1 MPIYEY
7 ECRACGHGFE
17 VMQKLSDP
25 VLVDCPDCDQ
35 SALKKLI
42 SPVAFRL
49 KGTGW
54 YETDFKNSAKTK
66 EPSNQPRENGSDS
79 DNTSKRG
86 DEQSSETGKSAGEGA
101 TSKSLESSDQSSSTQ
116 RKGQE

>member
-25 VLVDCPDCDQ
+25 VLVDCPDCAK
-35 SALKKLI
+35 STLKKLI

-54 YETDFKNSAKTK
+54 YETDFKNSQKTK
-66 EPSNQPRENGSDS
+66 DTSNQPKENGSETDK
-79 DNTSKRG
+79 NSKKS
-86 DEQSSETGKSAGEGA
+86 DEQSSKSSNTTGDSG
-101 TSKSLESSDQSSSTQ
+101 SSPSSDSSARSGSRT
-116 RKGQE
+116 E

>member
-25 VLVDCPDCDQ
+25 VLVDCPDCAK
-35 SALKKLI
+35 STLKKLI

-54 YETDFKNSAKTK
+54 YETDFKNSQKTK
-66 EPSNQPRENGSDS
+66 DTSDQPKGNGSETDQQ
-79 DNTSKRG
+79 SKKG
-86 DEQSSETGKSAGEGA
+86 DEQSSKSSNATDDGA
-101 TSKSLESSDQSSSTQ
+101 SSQSLNSSERSGSQT
-116 RKGQE
+116 E

>member
-25 VLVDCPDCDQ
+25 VLVDCPDCDE

-42 SPVAFRL
+42 SPVAFHL

-54 YETDFKNSAKTK
+54 YETDFKNSQKPKDTSDQLKENGNDADKNSK
-66 EPSNQPRENGSDS
+66 KGDEPSSKTSD
-79 DNTSKRG
+79 T
-86 DEQSSETGKSAGEGA
+86 TGEGE
-101 TSKSLESSDQSSSTQ
+101 TSKSLDSSEGSGSRTA
-116 RKGQE
+116 

>member
-17 VMQKLSDP
+17 VMQKMSDP
-25 VLVDCPDCDQ
+25 VLVDCPDCAK
-35 SALKKLI
+35 STLKKLI

-54 YETDFKNSAKTK
+54 YETDFKNSQKPKDT
-66 EPSNQPRENGSDS
+66 SNQPQANGSEADKS
-79 DNTSKRG
+79 SPKEDESSSKSGNTTEDGGSTKSL
-86 DEQSSETGKSAGEGA
+86 DSSER
-101 TSKSLESSDQSSSTQ
+101 SDSP
-116 RKGQE
+116 KA

>member
-7 ECRACGHGFE
+7 ECRNCGHGFE

-25 VLVDCPDCDQ
+25 ILVDCPDCNK
-35 SALKKLI
+35 STLKKLI

-54 YETDFKNSAKTK
+54 YETDFKNSQKTK
-66 EPSNQPRENGSDS
+66 DTSNQPKENGSES
-79 DNTSKRG
+79 D
-86 DEQSSETGKSAGEGA
+86 A
-101 TSKSLESSDQSSSTQ
+101 TSKNEDGKSSKSSTTAGDGAFSESLSSHE
-116 RKGQE
+116 RSDSSKA

>member
-7 ECRACGHGFE
+7 ECQACGHGFE

-25 VLVDCPDCDQ
+25 VLVDCPDCDK

-54 YETDFKNSAKTK
+54 YETDFKNSQKTK
-66 EPSNQPRENGSDS
+66 DTINQPKENGSEADK
-79 DNTSKRG
+79 NSKEG
-86 DEQSSETGKSAGEGA
+86 DEKSSKSSNATGDSASSTSLDSSEPSGSRTA
-101 TSKSLESSDQSSSTQ
+101 
-116 RKGQE
+116 

>member
-17 VMQKLSDP
+17 VMQKMSDP
-25 VLVDCPDCDQ
+25 VLVDCPDCAQ
-35 SALKKLI
+35 STLKKLI

-54 YETDFKNSAKTK
+54 YETDFKNSQRTK
-66 EPSNQPRENGSDS
+66 DTSNQPKANGSEADKNS
-79 DNTSKRG
+79 KKEDELSSKSVNTTEDGGSAKSL
-86 DEQSSETGKSAGEGA
+86 DSSER
-101 TSKSLESSDQSSSTQ
+101 SDSP
-116 RKGQE
+116 KA